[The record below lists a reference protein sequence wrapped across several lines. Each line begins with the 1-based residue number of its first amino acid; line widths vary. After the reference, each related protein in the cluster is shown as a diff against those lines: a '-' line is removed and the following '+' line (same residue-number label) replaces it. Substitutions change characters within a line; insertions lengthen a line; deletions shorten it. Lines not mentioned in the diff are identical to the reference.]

1 MTVES
6 ESRSQL
12 NNRTWDETAVD
23 WSFWGNYGEA
33 HTCLFKYRCVL
44 EYLLELWTVKM
55 YWYLIWS
62 LTEELVLACENS
74 CQHRKVLKTFI
85 WQEKKKS
92 DITTWIH
99 AVRPGQ
105 WKEKANWKQSKCIYF
120 SVSLVSFS
128 YSRFRIGDG
137 SDDKELV
144 NHAQQWVD
152 VPDVGA
158 TAVTPQLLWGL
169 AGDGVTACCT
179 LPPVTSPVC
188 LGPLPEV
195 KS

>member
-92 DITTWIH
+92 LTSLHEFMLSDQDNGKKKPTENNQSASIFQLVWFHLVTLVFASVTVLMTRNWWTTRSSEWMCLMSERQRWLLNYYEALQGMEWQH
-99 AVRPGQ
+99 VAPCHLWPPR
-105 WKEKANWKQSKCIYF
+105 
-120 SVSLVSFS
+120 SVWDHCP
-128 YSRFRIGDG
+128 R
-137 SDDKELV
+137 
-144 NHAQQWVD
+144 
-152 VPDVGA
+152 
-158 TAVTPQLLWGL
+158 
-169 AGDGVTACCT
+169 
-179 LPPVTSPVC
+179 
-188 LGPLPEV
+188 
-195 KS
+195 